1 MNWYVIIPC
10 TLAVMLACP
19 TAVSGYTL
27 ANQCGADGEL
37 AGQLVVVTTVLSVV
51 TMFFTIWLLTAFALI

>member
-1 MNWYVIIPC
+1 
-10 TLAVMLACP
+10 MLACP

-37 AGQLVVVTTVLSVV
+37 AAQLIVVTTLFSVV
-51 TMFFTIWLLTAFALI
+51 TMFFTIWLLTATALI